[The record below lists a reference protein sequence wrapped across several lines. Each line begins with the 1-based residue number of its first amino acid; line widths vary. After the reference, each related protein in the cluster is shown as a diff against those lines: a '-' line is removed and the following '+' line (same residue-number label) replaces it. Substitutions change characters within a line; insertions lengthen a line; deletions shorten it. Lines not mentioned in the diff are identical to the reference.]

1 MSHECLTIIRRSVRE
16 CAEANFPDGPC
27 ILCLRT
33 LQAALKAKE
42 HMEALNIWENDP
54 WLMEE

>member
-1 MSHECLTIIRRSVRE
+1 MSEECLTIIRRSVRE

-27 ILCLRT
+27 LVCLKS
-33 LQAALKAKE
+33 LHAALKAKE
-42 HMEALNIWENDP
+42 QMQALNIWETDP